1 MTVLSTADSPKGPSN
16 DLPTGAS
23 RRRAHPQ
30 RANPLP
36 SPHAP
41 HPRQRLLHPT
51 PARPPPRPHHPRH
64 RHPPRH
70 HHTRHPRR
78 QRRRRRLP
86 HPLRRRSLRTRQ
98 DTARLPSLRRTR
110 GPPCARL
117 RIRQLAPG
125 TARRRHR
132 RQNLRPVHQQRHPR
146 PHHLRRDGGRKQQRR
161 DGGRKQ
167 QRRDGGRKHQ
177 RRANTSAGT
186 AAEDPSANP
195 SADHTLVA
203 CLRNRAAAV
212 QAALETLANA
222 GNAGANDAGAA
233 LSGIAII
240 CAGERLATSPS
251 VEDSF
256 TAGACVYPLL
266 DALPPDQ
273 LFLESGARLALR
285 IFDAYGRDP
294 ARAFA
299 DSPHADFL
307 SSIGYTGDLD
317 FAAELDADSTVPRAT
332 RDAEGRIVVRR

>member
-1 MTVLSTADSPKGPSN
+1 MPGFEFGDSPWNCS
-16 DLPTGAS
+16 
-23 RRRAHPQ
+23 
-30 RANPLP
+30 
-36 SPHAP
+36 
-41 HPRQRLLHPT
+41 T
-51 PARPPPRPHHPRH
+51 PASP
-64 RHPPRH
+64 
-70 HHTRHPRR
+70 
-78 QRRRRRLP
+78 
-86 HPLRRRSLRTRQ
+86 
-98 DTARLPSLRRTR
+98 A
-110 GPPCARL
+110 
-117 RIRQLAPG
+117 
-125 TARRRHR
+125 
-132 RQNLRPVHQQRHPR
+132 NLRPVHQQRHPR

-161 DGGRKQ
+161 DG
-167 QRRDGGRKHQ
+167 DGNNSAGTAD
-177 RRANTSAGT
+177 ANTSAGT

-212 QAALETLANA
+212 QAAIETPWPTPATPT
-222 GNAGANDAGAA
+222 AGANDAGAA

-317 FAAELDADSTVPRAT
+317 FRRRTRRRFHRPPRHPRRRRPHRRSPLGWAAWPGHDPCVLSRWQSGEQSARPP
-332 RDAEGRIVVRR
+332 

>member
-1 MTVLSTADSPKGPSN
+1 MPLTRVNVFFTPPPPGHLRGRTTLVIDTLRATTTLVTLVANDAAVVYPTPSDAEAFALAKTLPGSHLCGEREGRRVPGFEFGDSPLELLDAGIAGKTFVQSTSNGTRALTISAGTADGNNS
-16 DLPTGAS
+16 A
-23 RRRAHPQ
+23 
-30 RANPLP
+30 
-36 SPHAP
+36 
-41 HPRQRLLHPT
+41 
-51 PARPPPRPHHPRH
+51 
-64 RHPPRH
+64 
-70 HHTRHPRR
+70 
-78 QRRRRRLP
+78 
-86 HPLRRRSLRTRQ
+86 
-98 DTARLPSLRRTR
+98 
-110 GPPCARL
+110 
-117 RIRQLAPG
+117 G
-125 TARRRHR
+125 TA
-132 RQNLRPVHQQRHPR
+132 
-146 PHHLRRDGGRKQQRR
+146 D
-161 DGGRKQ
+161 
-167 QRRDGGRKHQ
+167 
-177 RRANTSAGT
+177 ANTSAGT

-212 QAALETLANA
+212 QAAIETLANA
-222 GNAGANDAGAA
+222 GNPDAGANDAGAA